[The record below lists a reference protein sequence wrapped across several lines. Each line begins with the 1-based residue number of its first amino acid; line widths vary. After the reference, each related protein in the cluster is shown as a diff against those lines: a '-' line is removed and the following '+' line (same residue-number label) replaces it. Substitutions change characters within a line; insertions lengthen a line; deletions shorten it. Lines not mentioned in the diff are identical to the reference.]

1 MKQETQTWRQWEA
14 EERWWWGLLHA
25 WGVHVCGVCALG
37 GARALAAPPCSSPV
51 LQESWGRERKLTG
64 DSAIPVIPDE
74 IAARRLA
81 CQEIGV
87 EWPGRGRERLKKV

>member
-1 MKQETQTWRQWEA
+1 MP
-14 EERWWWGLLHA
+14 
-25 WGVHVCGVCALG
+25 GVCMCAVCVRWAVPGPWQL
-37 GARALAAPPCSSPV
+37 RRSSPV